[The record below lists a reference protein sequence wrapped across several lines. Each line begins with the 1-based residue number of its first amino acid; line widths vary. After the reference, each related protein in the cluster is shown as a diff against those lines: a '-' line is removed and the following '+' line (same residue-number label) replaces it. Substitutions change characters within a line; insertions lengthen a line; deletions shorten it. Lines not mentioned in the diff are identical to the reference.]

1 MSQPPVTAISTPH
14 APAALGP
21 YSQGV
26 RHDGLLWCSGQLGL
40 DPMTGLLREGVVA
53 QTEQALL
60 NLESVC
66 RAAGTSLDQALKV
79 GVFLADMADFS
90 AMNEVYMRFFREP
103 FPARSTIQAAALPKG
118 GRVEI
123 DAVVRIP

>member
-1 MSQPPVTAISTPH
+1 MSIIHAIATPH

-21 YSQGV
+21 YSQAIRQG
-26 RHDGLLWCSGQLGL
+26 DLLWCSGQLGL
-40 DPMTGLLREGVVA
+40 DPVTGALREGVVA
-53 QTEQALL
+53 QTEQALV

-66 RAAGTSLDQALKV
+66 RAAGTELIRAVKV
-79 GVFLADMADFS
+79 SVFLADMADFP
-90 AMNEVYMRFFREP
+90 AMNEVYQRHFQSP

-123 DAVVRIP
+123 DAVVVV

>member
-1 MSQPPVTAISTPH
+1 MSTRHAIATPH

-21 YSQGV
+21 YSQAI
-26 RHDGLLWCSGQLGL
+26 RHGDLLWCSGQLGL
-40 DPMTGLLREGVVA
+40 DPVTGALRDGVVA
-53 QTEQALL
+53 QTEQALV

-66 RAAGTSLDQALKV
+66 RAAGTELTRAVKV
-79 GVFLADMADFS
+79 SVFLVDMADFS
-90 AMNEVYMRFFREP
+90 AMNEVYQRHFQQP

-123 DAVVRIP
+123 DAVVTIEC

>member
-1 MSQPPVTAISTPH
+1 MSIIHAIATPH

-21 YSQGV
+21 YSQAIRQG
-26 RHDGLLWCSGQLGL
+26 DLLWCSGQLGL
-40 DPMTGLLREGVVA
+40 DPVTGALREGVVA
-53 QTEQALL
+53 QTEQALV

-66 RAAGTSLDQALKV
+66 RAAGTELIRAVKV
-79 GVFLADMADFS
+79 SVFLADMADFPT
-90 AMNEVYMRFFREP
+90 MNEVYQRHFQSP

-123 DAVVRIP
+123 DAVVVV